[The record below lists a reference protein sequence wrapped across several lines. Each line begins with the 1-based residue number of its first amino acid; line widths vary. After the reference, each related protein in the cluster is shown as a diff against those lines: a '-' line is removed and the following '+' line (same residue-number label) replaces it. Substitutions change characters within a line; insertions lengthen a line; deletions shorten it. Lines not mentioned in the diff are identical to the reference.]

1 MSGDEL
7 LVGIDVGTTACKAA
21 VVRASDGTEVAH
33 GAARTPWT
41 VVPTGAEL
49 PPATLLDAALAAT
62 AAALERA
69 PSGPVIGVGVTS
81 MAETGVLLD
90 RHGRPVAPAI
100 AWHDARGQAE
110 AARLAT
116 DLGAERFSAHTGL
129 PVRPL
134 FSIAKYAWLRAN
146 HPEVSDAVRWLGVA
160 EWVVHG
166 LGGGQVAEL
175 SLASRTGLLDL
186 QRRVWWEEAC
196 AWANAPP
203 GLLADLV
210 QAGSPAGRASGDRLP
225 RLAGATL
232 TVAGH
237 DHLSASVGAGATWPG
252 DLFDSCGTAEA
263 LIRAVPPP
271 VAAADVSR
279 LVAAHVTVGWHVLPS
294 QYALLGASRAGLA
307 LRRFLD
313 LLGVDD
319 QGREELDRAAA
330 TVPPGSRGM
339 TVREVFGERATLE
352 GIGTDPGP
360 ALVWRAALEAVAER
374 AAELRAHIESV
385 AGPSRRLVLAGGWAR
400 SLAVRSVKRAVLG
413 PFEWPHVS
421 QAGARGAALLAGIAA
436 SRYAGI
442 GDLPAPPEGSG
453 EPDNGPAGGGY
464 GWLPPDGAEG
474 TSVGR
479 YEYGRGPAS
488 ANLGPE
494 RSGR

>member
-49 PPATLLDAALAAT
+49 PPAKLLDAALAAT

-166 LGGGQVAEL
+166 LGGEQVAEL

-196 AWANAPP
+196 AWASAPP

-271 VAAADVSR
+271 VAPATSAGWSR
-279 LVAAHVTVGWHVLPS
+279 RTSPSAGTSCRAVRPARRLQGWACP
-294 QYALLGASRAGLA
+294 
-307 LRRFLD
+307 
-313 LLGVDD
+313 
-319 QGREELDRAAA
+319 
-330 TVPPGSRGM
+330 
-339 TVREVFGERATLE
+339 
-352 GIGTDPGP
+352 P
-360 ALVWRAALEAVAER
+360 ALPRPA
-374 AAELRAHIESV
+374 
-385 AGPSRRLVLAGGWAR
+385 RRR
-400 SLAVRSVKRAVLG
+400 R
-413 PFEWPHVS
+413 P
-421 QAGARGAALLAGIAA
+421 GARGARPGRGDRPTRQPTADRAGRVRRTGHARGHRRGPG
-436 SRYAGI
+436 SRARV
-442 GDLPAPPEGSG
+442 
-453 EPDNGPAGGGY
+453 AGGARG
-464 GWLPPDGAEG
+464 GCRAGSRAARAHR
-474 TSVGR
+474 VGR
-479 YEYGRGPAS
+479 RAEPAAGAGRW
-488 ANLGPE
+488 LGPQP
-494 RSGR
+494 GRPLGEAGGARPLRVAARQPGRRPRRRAAGRHRRRPLRGNR